1 VKLHEKIVPYS
12 IDKGSY
18 GVYFGEHDRELDYLA
33 GMAVGKVESIP
44 EDLVLREV
52 PAGTYAKFKGTVET
66 IGDTYGHIWRQWL
79 LASPYV
85 HDVKKPSFDYFPPNT
100 VSGDS
105 PIFMH
110 VPIKEKKT

>member
-33 GMAVGKVESIP
+33 GMAVGKVESVP
-44 EDLVLREV
+44 EGLVLREV

-66 IGDTYGHIWRQWL
+66 IGELMDIYGGNG
-79 LASPYV
+79 
-85 HDVKKPSFDYFPPNT
+85 F
-100 VSGDS
+100 
-105 PIFMH
+105 
-110 VPIKEKKT
+110 